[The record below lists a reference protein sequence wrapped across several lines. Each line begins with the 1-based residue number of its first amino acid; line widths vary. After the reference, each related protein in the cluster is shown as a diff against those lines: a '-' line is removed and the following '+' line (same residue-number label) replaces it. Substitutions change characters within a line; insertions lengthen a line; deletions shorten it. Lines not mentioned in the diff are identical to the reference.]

1 MRNEYLVT
9 VGWNSLNVGWNFSCN
24 EMVIR
29 RLMLRRYMTFTNV
42 TWSWNDSIRVTKWP
56 FNNYIFHK
64 TDCTYPLHENY
75 LWRHL
80 GHFFFK
86 KIWTHPQP
94 FYTATIQPPAPHTT
108 PTPPHLSE
116 TNIRL
121 YWDSNPP
128 SSPRQ
133 PCALTNCATTPAYIY
148 RWKICY
154 ICCMITKRLKFH

>member
-1 MRNEYLVT
+1 MLNDFMISCSMKKVLIRRCPKMVKNYKWRNEYLVT

-80 GHFFFK
+80 GHFFSK
-86 KIWTHPQP
+86 KFEFTHSPSTQPLYNHQHPTQPQHHHISP
-94 FYTATIQPPAPHTT
+94 KQTSASTGTRTHHPLRASLAP
-108 PTPPHLSE
+108 
-116 TNIRL
+116 
-121 YWDSNPP
+121 
-128 SSPRQ
+128 
-133 PCALTNCATTPAYIY
+133 
-148 RWKICY
+148 
-154 ICCMITKRLKFH
+154 

>member
-1 MRNEYLVT
+1 MSQNAHLGQAGLCSWTRNEYLVT

-80 GHFFFK
+80 GHFFSK
-86 KIWTHPQP
+86 KFEFTHSPSTQPLYNHQHPTQPQHHHISP
-94 FYTATIQPPAPHTT
+94 K
-108 PTPPHLSE
+108 
-116 TNIRL
+116 
-121 YWDSNPP
+121 NPP
-128 SSPRQ
+128 LLGLEPTILSAPALRLNQLRHHSS
-133 PCALTNCATTPAYIY
+133 LYI
-148 RWKICY
+148 
-154 ICCMITKRLKFH
+154 

>member
-80 GHFFFK
+80 GHFFQK
-86 KIWTHPQP
+86 NLNSPTALLHSHYTTTSTPHNPNTTTSLRNKHPP
-94 FYTATIQPPAPHTT
+94 LLGLEPTILSAPA
-108 PTPPHLSE
+108 L
-116 TNIRL
+116 RL
-121 YWDSNPP
+121 NQLRHH
-128 SSPRQ
+128 SS
-133 PCALTNCATTPAYIY
+133 LYI
-148 RWKICY
+148 
-154 ICCMITKRLKFH
+154 

>member
-1 MRNEYLVT
+1 MSQNAHLGQAGLCSWTRNEYLVT

-80 GHFFFK
+80 GHLFSK
-86 KIWTHPQP
+86 KNWTHPQP
-94 FYTATIQPPAPHTT
+94 SYTATIQPPAPHTT
-108 PTPPHLSE
+108 LTPPHLSE
-116 TNIRL
+116 KSASTGTRTHHPL
-121 YWDSNPP
+121 RASLAP
-128 SSPRQ
+128 
-133 PCALTNCATTPAYIY
+133 
-148 RWKICY
+148 
-154 ICCMITKRLKFH
+154 